1 MLGFTEV
8 TWDNCSGEE
17 PQPAAVRKT
26 WDELTDDERTAV
38 EYLGFIKL
46 SWDTRA
52 PSSSTKTWAALTDD
66 ERTAAT
72 DFGYTETNWDNLS
85 GEELQPPAANKYWS
99 EMGVEEIVSLSV
111 LGYTQT
117 NWDNWPCEPPC
128 EPAAFTKQ
136 WRQLTSCGEY
146 SSHSPHDNTIAK
158 ISSIIGKRFQK
169 ELCTLP

>member
-1 MLGFTEV
+1 M
-8 TWDNCSGEE
+8 
-17 PQPAAVRKT
+17 RKT
-26 WDELTDDERTAV
+26 WDELTEEERTAA

-46 SWDTRA
+46 SWDTRP

-99 EMGVEEIVSLSV
+99 DMGVEEIVSLTA

-117 NWDNWPCEPPC
+117 NWDNCPREP
-128 EPAAFTKQ
+128 EAFTKQ
-136 WRQLTSCGEY
+136 WRQLTPCSKY
-146 SSHSPHDNTIAK
+146 SSHIPHDNTIAK
-158 ISSIIGKRFQK
+158 ISNIIGKRFQI
-169 ELCTLP
+169 